1 MKPNRGTPDFL
12 LLFLTLGMVGFGIV
26 MIFSASFTISYW
38 NMGNRWFF
46 TQRQIQWAG
55 IGFIAMSVA
64 MNIPFRI
71 YKEKVVYIFLG
82 SIAILLLVFF
92 PGIGQYR
99 NGAHSWIG
107 FGSLTVQP
115 SEFTKIGLI
124 LYLAALM
131 SKKGNKMKNFKQGLL
146 PPLIISLFVFALIA
160 LQPDYGTGIILLL
173 TAGVMIIVA
182 GAKLKHI
189 AYLALV
195 GGGLLVLL
203 IFSASYR
210 ASRFTSFMD
219 PWKDPWGSGY
229 HLIQSLIA
237 LGNGGIFG
245 TGFGKGIQKFFY
257 LPYPQSDF
265 IFSVMGEEL
274 GLVGVTL
281 FILVY
286 LILLWRALFVS
297 LRSKDSF
304 GALVGVGIVTL
315 LGLQAFINI
324 GGVTGAIPIT
334 GVPLPFI
341 SAGGSALIMAM
352 ISMGIMLSLSREN
365 NKNV

>member
-1 MKPNRGTPDFL
+1 MNPNRGTPDFL

-38 NMGNRWFF
+38 NMGNRWYF
-46 TQRQIQWAG
+46 TQRQLQWAG

-64 MNIPFRI
+64 MNIPFRA
-71 YKEKVVYIFLG
+71 YKEKVAYFFLG
-82 SIAILLLVFF
+82 SIVLLLFVFL
-92 PGIGQYR
+92 PGIGQVR
-99 NGAHSWIG
+99 NTAHSWIG
-107 FGSLTVQP
+107 FGNLTIQP
-115 SEFTKIGLI
+115 AEFAKLGLI

-131 SKKGNKMKNFKQGLL
+131 AKKGNKMRSFKQGLL
-146 PPLIISLFVFALIA
+146 PPLIISLFVFGLIA
-160 LQPDYGTGIILLL
+160 LQPDYGTGMILLL

-182 GAKLKHI
+182 GANLKHI
-189 AYLALV
+189 VYLAL
-195 GGGLLVLL
+195 GGGGILSVL
-203 IFSASYR
+203 IFSAGYR
-210 ASRFTSFMD
+210 AARFTSFMN

-237 LGNGGIFG
+237 LGNGGVFG

-274 GLVGVTL
+274 GLIGVTL
-281 FILVY
+281 FILIY
-286 LILLWRALFVS
+286 LFLLWRALIVS

-324 GGVTGAIPIT
+324 GGVIGAIPIT

-352 ISMGIMLSLSREN
+352 TAMGILLSLSREN